1 MTIVGY
7 TGLVHFKSF
16 KEKLRLMKTK
26 ANPFSISVQNDK
38 FVVTKNGH
46 PVSFLPSNGGQ
57 QKVTEFDT
65 KEDATRYMNIL
76 LSLSKND
83 R

>member
-46 PVSFLPSNGGQ
+46 PVSFPSNGGQ

-76 LSLSKND
+76 LSLSKDD

>member
-1 MTIVGY
+1 
-7 TGLVHFKSF
+7 
-16 KEKLRLMKTK
+16 MKTK